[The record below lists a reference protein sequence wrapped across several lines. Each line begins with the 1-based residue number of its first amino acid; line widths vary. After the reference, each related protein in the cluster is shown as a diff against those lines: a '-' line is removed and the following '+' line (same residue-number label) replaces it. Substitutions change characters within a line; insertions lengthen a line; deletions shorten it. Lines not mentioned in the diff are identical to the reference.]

1 MEENINKPGD
11 PAENEITEITEVTE
25 VIEVVEE
32 TGTAFE
38 EAGGPEEEPAELSE
52 SPADTGVY
60 GEVTAEKE
68 GEEKK
73 KIPAAQVVYDWLE
86 SFALALSLMVVIFL
100 FAFKYV
106 TVDGTSMLDTLEDGQ
121 RLIITSVGEYED
133 GDIIVLCEPENGKT
147 LVKRLIATGG
157 QTVHIDFDTWTV
169 YVDGV
174 AIDEP
179 YIRRI
184 NNTNMNRYSYTG
196 DVTVPEGYVFVMGDN
211 RNNST
216 DSRFFGCVDARAI
229 LGKVILR
236 ITPFSKFG
244 KVD

>member
-1 MEENINKPGD
+1 MEEKDSVYGD
-11 PAENEITEITEVTE
+11 TAENGENVRTEETKETEEITQANADEN
-25 VIEVVEE
+25 
-32 TGTAFE
+32 A
-38 EAGGPEEEPAELSE
+38 AELYE

-60 GEVTAEKE
+60 AEVKAEKE
-68 GEEKK
+68 EEEKTRQ
-73 KIPAAQVVYDWLE
+73 PFAAMICDWLE
-86 SFALALSLMVVIFL
+86 SFALALSLMVIIFL

-106 TVDGTSMLDTLEDGQ
+106 TVEGTSMLDTLEDGQ

-133 GDIIVLCEPENGKT
+133 GDIIVLCEPDNGKT

-157 QTVHIDFDTWTV
+157 QTVHIDFETWTV

-184 NNTNMNRYSYTG
+184 NNAYMNRYSYTG

-216 DSRFFGCVDARAI
+216 DSRFFGCVDERAI

-236 ITPFSKFG
+236 ITPFAKFG